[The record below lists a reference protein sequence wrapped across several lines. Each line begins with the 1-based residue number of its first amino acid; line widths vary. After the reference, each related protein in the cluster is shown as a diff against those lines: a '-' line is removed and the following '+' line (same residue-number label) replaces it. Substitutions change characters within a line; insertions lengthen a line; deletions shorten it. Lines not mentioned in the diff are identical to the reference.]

1 MGKLTLSVISLI
13 KSVAASY
20 KNLKRQ
26 AVQMGD
32 MPFVFLSLASQVLA
46 RTLALVLYF
55 SSEREF
61 WPWFPIL
68 LLVHFAILFAIKWT
82 FAKEWN
88 TEGKFS
94 KTVAVLN
101 VVTSSIVSVGIKPME
116 KELKVSKQEDIEMA
130 NVGETDTEE
139 SKESKQDL
147 HYSTF
152 FVQFLVF
159 LLFMV
164 ENVLLSVYPLI
175 REILITTNMR
185 NGTSLVIYK

>member
-1 MGKLTLSVISLI
+1 MSVISLV
-13 KSVAASY
+13 KSIAASY

-46 RTLALVLYF
+46 RIIAMVLYF
-55 SSEREF
+55 SSMREF
-61 WPWFPIL
+61 EPWFPTL

-116 KELKVSKQEDIEMA
+116 KEVKVSKQDDIEIA
-130 NVGETDTEE
+130 NAKETDTKK
-139 SKESKQDL
+139 SKKIEHDL

-159 LLFMV
+159 LVFMV

-175 REILITTNMR
+175 REVLITTNAR
-185 NGTSLVIYK
+185 NGASLVIHK